1 MGLAAPRA
9 REPVA
14 AHDGVMSE
22 NTSDDTS
29 TPTGDVPN
37 PETGVGIGAGE
48 PSGFEP
54 EEDPEAVPDDPQ
66 D

>member
-1 MGLAAPRA
+1 
-9 REPVA
+9 
-14 AHDGVMSE
+14 MSE
-22 NTSDDTS
+22 NTSGDTS
-29 TPTGDVPN
+29 TPSSDVPN

-54 EEDPEAVPDDPQ
+54 EEDPATVPEDAQ